1 MATSDRQA
9 RDPHAAPRSD
19 APRRSGYC
27 TRISFLVALAWA
39 VVTAVH
45 GYATLPHIPMD
56 ISASDP
62 ATHAAFDAVMKRH
75 MLIHAIVG
83 LGPLLA
89 SAVLVSLVCRKQNR
103 H

>member
-1 MATSDRQA
+1 MMTTKQPA
-9 RDPHAAPRSD
+9 RDPLAAAGSQ

-27 TRISFLVALAWA
+27 TRVSLLVALAWA

-45 GYATLPHIPMD
+45 GYVTWPHIPMD

-62 ATHAAFDAVMKRH
+62 ATRAAFDAVMKRH
-75 MLIHAIVG
+75 MVVHAIVG

-89 SAVLVSLVCRKQNR
+89 SAALISLVCRKR
-103 H
+103 S